1 MEILT
6 IEIKKPKSKPF
17 LVTTWYRPPD
27 SKIEILEK
35 FETCLL
41 NLDKEEKESIVL
53 GDFNCNLLSKSPD
66 QNTDYLNFLVE
77 AYQYVQL
84 INEAT
89 RITPNSRTLIDHIIT
104 NKPDKITRHG
114 VAHIGISDHSL
125 IYAIRKHHTTKGEP
139 KLIES
144 RQFKFFDS
152 SAFIEDIKDTPF
164 HFATLLDN
172 PNEMWDVWKSL
183 FLEVV
188 NKHAP
193 IRKRKVRSTYSPW
206 LTPEIKRKMRQRDYL
221 KKQAVKLNLEQN
233 WREYKEARNEV
244 TACIREAK
252 ASYFNE
258 GIKANSGNSKETW
271 KIINKSL
278 GRKSKTT
285 VINQLST
292 QP

>member
-1 MEILT
+1 MQDKIIDILALNKTRLDPTIADGEIDIEGYNIVRRDRNKYGGGIAFYIRNTLNFSTRRDLNHEDLEILT
-6 IEIKKPKSKPF
+6 IEIKKSKSKPF

-114 VAHIGISDHSL
+114 IAHIGIST
-125 IYAIRKHHTTKGEP
+125 I
-139 KLIES
+139 
-144 RQFKFFDS
+144 
-152 SAFIEDIKDTPF
+152 
-164 HFATLLDN
+164 
-172 PNEMWDVWKSL
+172 V
-183 FLEVV
+183 
-188 NKHAP
+188 
-193 IRKRKVRSTYSPW
+193 
-206 LTPEIKRKMRQRDYL
+206 
-221 KKQAVKLNLEQN
+221 
-233 WREYKEARNEV
+233 
-244 TACIREAK
+244 
-252 ASYFNE
+252 
-258 GIKANSGNSKETW
+258 
-271 KIINKSL
+271 
-278 GRKSKTT
+278 
-285 VINQLST
+285 
-292 QP
+292 